1 MNNSI
6 IELQEVSKIY
16 QDNPRAGVLSVS
28 LSIQEGSVTVISG
41 ESGSGK
47 STLLKL
53 ISGFMSP
60 DSGTVLY
67 KNEPVMRP
75 EGRLIPGHD
84 AMKTVAQDFNL
95 NIYAKVYDNIAGLLS
110 NTNLKE
116 KQQKTFEVMEFLKID
131 HLAQKRAVDLSGG
144 EQQRVAIAR
153 AIITG
158 PEVLLLDEP
167 FSQVDSILKNE
178 LRADI
183 KRMSRYLGITVILV
197 SHDPL
202 DGLSLADKM
211 IVLKDGEVLEE
222 GAPSDLYNAPGCL
235 YTAQLLSNCNV
246 LSSEDAREIGI
257 YTGKDTV
264 AVYAEWVRLNRNDDS
279 LTFTVKDCFFKG
291 FYEEVLL
298 ERNGVKLRAINTGN
312 FRYVKGQEVG
322 VSIDRFV
329 EF

>member
-6 IELQEVSKIY
+6 IELQNVSKIY
-16 QDNPRAGVLSVS
+16 QNNPLAGVQSVS
-28 LSIQEGSVTVISG
+28 LSIPEGLVTVISG

-53 ISGFMSP
+53 ISGLMSP
-60 DSGTVLY
+60 DSGVVLY
-67 KNEPVMRP
+67 KNEPVMGP
-75 EGRLIPGHD
+75 ESRLIPGHD

-95 NIYAKVYDNIAGLLS
+95 NIYARVYDNIAGLLS

-211 IVLKDGEVLEE
+211 IVLRNGQVLEE
-222 GAPSDLYNAPGCL
+222 GVPSYLYNSPGCL

-246 LSSEDAREIGI
+246 LSSEDASEIGI
-257 YTGKDTV
+257 YTTKDTV
-264 AVYAEWVRLNRNDDS
+264 AVYAEWVQLDRSDAS
-279 LTFTVKDCFFKG
+279 LAFTVKDYFFKG
-291 FYEEVLL
+291 FYEELLL

-312 FRYVKGQEVG
+312 LRYVKGQEVG
-322 VSIDRFV
+322 VNIDRFM

>member
-53 ISGFMSP
+53 ISGLMSP

-246 LSSEDAREIGI
+246 LSSEDAHEIGI